1 MKEVGSEPGV
11 LDDWLCVCC
20 LCLVKGG
27 NVVVYL
33 HTLNVWKA
41 GMGAYEDVVLFA
53 LQDGFLHDERIAGV
67 ELLRLVILIMS
78 PFVCC
83 ERFE

>member
-1 MKEVGSEPGV
+1 MIGF
-11 LDDWLCVCC
+11 CVCY
-20 LCLVKGG
+20 LCLEEGG
-27 NVVVYL
+27 NVVRL

-53 LQDGFLHDERIAGV
+53 FQDGFLHDERIAGV
-67 ELLRLVILIMS
+67 ELSRLVILIMS

>member
-1 MKEVGSEPGV
+1 M
-11 LDDWLCVCC
+11 CC
-20 LCLVKGG
+20 T
-27 NVVVYL
+27 YL

-53 LQDGFLHDERIAGV
+53 FQDGLLHDERIAGV

-83 ERFE
+83 EGFE

>member
-1 MKEVGSEPGV
+1 MIGFVFATY
-11 LDDWLCVCC
+11 LML
-20 LCLVKGG
+20 GG
-27 NVVVYL
+27 GRKCVVYL

-53 LQDGFLHDERIAGV
+53 FQDGFLHDERIAGV
-67 ELLRLVILIMS
+67 ELSRLVILIMS

>member
-1 MKEVGSEPGV
+1 M
-11 LDDWLCVCC
+11 L
-20 LCLVKGG
+20 
-27 NVVVYL
+27 YL

-53 LQDGFLHDERIAGV
+53 FQDGFLHDERIAGV
-67 ELLRLVILIMS
+67 ELWRLVI
-78 PFVCC
+78 VCC

>member
-1 MKEVGSEPGV
+1 M
-11 LDDWLCVCC
+11 LDDWLCVCY
-20 LCLVKGG
+20 LCLEEGG
-27 NVVVYL
+27 NVLYL

-53 LQDGFLHDERIAGV
+53 FQDGFLHDERIAGV

-78 PFVCC
+78 LFMCC